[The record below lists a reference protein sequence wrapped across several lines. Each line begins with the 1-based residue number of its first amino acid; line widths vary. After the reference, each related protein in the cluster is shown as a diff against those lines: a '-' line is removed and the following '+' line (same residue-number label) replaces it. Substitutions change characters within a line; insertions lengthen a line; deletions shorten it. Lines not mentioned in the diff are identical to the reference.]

1 MEIDFP
7 TGVGSR
13 TTDAAPHAERDY
25 VECDSPNMQTVEAV
39 IREVAQS
46 EVPVLLLG
54 EGGAGKR
61 ATARRIHDLSP
72 RCGQYFRILPCKV
85 LWPGVFDSGAEGG
98 FLGKGTVYLD
108 ELDDLSTECQAR
120 LLQALS
126 HAGQEARPEH
136 RARLICGSA
145 RDLEAEVQAGS
156 LREDL
161 YYRVSGVCLHL
172 PPLRQRRED
181 IPGLMDHFMGK
192 YGRDF
197 HLPVPKLSGEHRRFF
212 DEYSWPGNLR
222 ELEDAAKAIVA
233 LGEEAMA
240 MGGLGVWLRRQDE
253 GAKAS
258 SPSLK
263 EASRAA
269 SREAEKELILRAL
282 TRTRWNRRRAA
293 EELQISYK
301 ALLYKLKQI
310 GPEGNGA
317 SKAP

>member
-7 TGVGSR
+7 TGVESR
-13 TTDAAPHAERDY
+13 TPDAPPHASHDY
-25 VECDSPNMQTVEAV
+25 VEGGSPNMQTVEAV
-39 IREVAQS
+39 IREVAES

-54 EGGAGKR
+54 ERGAGKR
-61 ATARRIHDLSP
+61 AAARRIHDLSP

-85 LWPGVFDSGAEGG
+85 LWPGVFDSAGEGG
-98 FLGKGTVYLD
+98 FLGRGTVFLD

-120 LLQALS
+120 LLQALTN
-126 HAGQEARPEH
+126 AGQEARPEH

-181 IPGLMDHFMGK
+181 IPVLMDHFMSK
-192 YGRDF
+192 YGHDF
-197 HLPVPKLSGEHRRFF
+197 HLPVPKLSVEHRRFF

-253 GAKAS
+253 GAKT
-258 SPSLK
+258 SPPGLK

-310 GPEGNGA
+310 GHEGNGA
-317 SKAP
+317 PKAP